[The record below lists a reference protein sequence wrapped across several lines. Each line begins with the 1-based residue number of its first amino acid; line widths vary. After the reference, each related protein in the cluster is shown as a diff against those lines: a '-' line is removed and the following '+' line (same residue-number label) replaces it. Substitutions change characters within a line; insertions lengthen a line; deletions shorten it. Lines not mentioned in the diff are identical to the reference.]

1 VTRADGRTLIG
12 STVHD
17 VGFDKDVIA
26 GDISGL
32 FERSARVLPALR
44 QARFLDAWAGLR
56 PVTPDHQP
64 LIGPDP
70 RIAGLYWATGHFT
83 MGILLAPATARAIA
97 DLIDVG
103 HSTIPIGAFG
113 VERFAVAQRV

>member
-1 VTRADGRTLIG
+1 MIRSCRMTSPTNTQIG
-12 STVHD
+12 M
-17 VGFDKDVIA
+17 
-26 GDISGL
+26 
-32 FERSARVLPALR
+32 PAH
-44 QARFLDAWAGLR
+44 QA
-56 PVTPDHQP
+56 DHQP
-64 LIGPDP
+64 LVGPDL

-103 HSTIPIGAFG
+103 RSTIPIGAFG